1 MKLNKLASATALAAT
16 LIGFGSSAHAIPV
29 SLELALLVDVSG
41 SVNDAEYALQKG
53 GYVSAFNDP
62 LIQAA
67 ISGLTGGI
75 AVTYIEWAGATQQ
88 SIEVGWTHITNAA
101 SSSAFATA
109 INSATRNF
117 FGSTAPGSALN
128 FAVPLFTTNSFEGSR
143 LVIDVSGDGVQN
155 NGADTSDARD
165 AALLAGINAINGLPI
180 GGGATLLAFYVDN
193 IQGGAAGFTI
203 AAANFDD
210 FANAVKTKIGREI
223 KPVPEPVTLALLG
236 LGLLGLGAIRRKA

>member
-41 SVNDAEYALQKG
+41 SVNAADYALQKG
-53 GYVSAFNDP
+53 GYVSAFNDAT
-62 LIQAA
+62 IQAA

-75 AVTYIEWAGATQQ
+75 AVTYIEWSGAGQQ

-101 SSSAFATA
+101 QSGAFATA
-109 INSATRNF
+109 INTSSRNF
-117 FGSTAPGSALN
+117 SGSTAPGSALN
-128 FAVPLFTTNSFEGSR
+128 FAVPLFTNSFESSR
-143 LVIDVSGDGVQN
+143 QVIDVSGDGAQN

-165 AALLAGINAINGLPI
+165 AALLAGIDAINGLPI
-180 GGGATLLAFYVDN
+180 GGGASLLAFYVNN
-193 IQGGAAGFTI
+193 IQGGAGSFTI
-203 AAANFDD
+203 AAATFAD
-210 FANAVKTKIGREI
+210 FENAVKTKIGREI

-236 LGLLGLGAIRRKA
+236 LGLLGLGAIRRKT